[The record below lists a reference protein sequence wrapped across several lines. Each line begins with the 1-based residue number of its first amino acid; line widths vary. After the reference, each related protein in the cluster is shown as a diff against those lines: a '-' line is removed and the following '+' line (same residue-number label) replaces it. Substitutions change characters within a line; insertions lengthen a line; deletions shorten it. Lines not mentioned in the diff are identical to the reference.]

1 MAGVVG
7 GRHAGH
13 PRCASTVGQP
23 PRGAAPAVRQP
34 EDPFTLDPDNP
45 DLLVYTRETGANQ
58 LGLQAKL
65 ATLEGGEDAVVLGSG
80 MAALYAA
87 FFTHLRAG
95 DHVIVSDVTYSA
107 VWRLF
112 AELLPVKSGIEATFV
127 DVTDLDAVRAAMRP
141 TTRMI
146 HTEVIA
152 NPTAK
157 TADIQALAD
166 IAHAADALLTVD
178 STCTPPPLFRPLEHG
193 ADLVMHSLTKY
204 INGHGDAMGGAVI
217 GPRELFLPIKAEAM
231 INVGA
236 AISPFNAWLI
246 SRGSITL
253 PLRLRQ
259 HFAGAQRVAEFLD
272 SDPRVLHVAYPGLP
286 AHPQHELARRQFD
299 GQGFRAL
306 IGFALDAE
314 HDTRNAF
321 VNSLR
326 LITSAVSLGHDE
338 TLIVYEDAP
347 AARAAMF
354 PEVFRA
360 HGLLRLAVGLE
371 DPDDLIAD
379 LAAALDTALPTA

>member
-1 MAGVVG
+1 RPPGVPTHVCAGQ
-7 GRHAGH
+7 
-13 PRCASTVGQP
+13 T
-23 PRGAAPAVRQP
+23 
-34 EDPFTLDPDNP
+34 PDS
-45 DLLVYTRETGANQ
+45 E
-58 LGLQAKL
+58 LQAAEL
-65 ATLEGGEDAVVLGSG
+65 CRTRD
-80 MAALYAA
+80 
-87 FFTHLRAG
+87 LRTG

-127 DVTDLDAVRAAMRP
+127 DVTDLDAVRAAIRP
-141 TTRMI
+141 TTRII
-146 HTEVIA
+146 HTEAIA
-152 NPTAK
+152 NPTVK

-217 GPRELFLPIKAEAM
+217 GPRELILPIKAEAM

-246 SRGSITL
+246 SRGSVTL

-259 HFAGAQRVAEFLD
+259 HLASAQRVAEFLEG
-272 SDPRVLHVAYPGLP
+272 DPRVLHVAYPGLP
-286 AHPQHELARRQFD
+286 SHPQHELAKRQFT
-299 GQGFRAL
+299 GQGFGAL
-306 IGFALDAE
+306 IAFALDAG

-321 VNSLR
+321 VNNLR

-338 TLIVYEDAP
+338 TLIVYEDSP
-347 AARAAMF
+347 AGRAAMF
-354 PEVFRA
+354 PEVFRT

-379 LAAALDTALPTA
+379 LAAALDTAVPTP